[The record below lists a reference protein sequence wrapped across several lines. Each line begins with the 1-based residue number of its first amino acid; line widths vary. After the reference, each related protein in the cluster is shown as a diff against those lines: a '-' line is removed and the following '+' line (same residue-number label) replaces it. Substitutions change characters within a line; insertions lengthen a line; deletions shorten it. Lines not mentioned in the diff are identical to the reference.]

1 MIRLMTKIRTNNKSA
16 ATGSNGHEEGH
27 YEENKVYSC
36 HNPHKD
42 KMTRIFPFWWYNTLC
57 FVLFVHYTIRQ
68 CQMKVVT
75 VNFFI

>member
-42 KMTRIFPFWWYNTLC
+42 KMTRIFPF
-57 FVLFVHYTIRQ
+57 
-68 CQMKVVT
+68 
-75 VNFFI
+75 